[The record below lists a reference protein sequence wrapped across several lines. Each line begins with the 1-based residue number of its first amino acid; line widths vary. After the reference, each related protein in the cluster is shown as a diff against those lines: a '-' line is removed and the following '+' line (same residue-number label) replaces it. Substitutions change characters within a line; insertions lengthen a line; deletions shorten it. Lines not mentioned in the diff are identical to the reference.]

1 MTAGNEPRRATS
13 RWIASPLLVLAI
25 LALSPALGV
34 PAVAED
40 GKVGVE
46 LNKTEDQTG
55 GCRLYF
61 VLDNGVPSAFDVYKL
76 DLVMF
81 GTDGVIA
88 RRLAVEVGPLRPTK
102 ISVKLFDVSGL
113 ACTGIGTVLVNDVLS
128 CKSGADER
136 SNCIDQVTVA
146 SRAKIALTK

>member
-1 MTAGNEPRRATS
+1 MVGRAGRG
-13 RWIASPLLVLAI
+13 WIVSAVLA
-25 LALSPALGV
+25 ASVLSGA
-34 PAVAED
+34 ASAAD
-40 GKVGVE
+40 GKIGVE
-46 LNKTEDQTG
+46 LNKVEDQGG

-61 VLDNGVPSAFDVYKL
+61 VLDNATPSAFELYKL

-102 ISVKLFDVSGL
+102 TSVKLFDVASL
-113 ACTGIGTVLVNDVLS
+113 PCAGIGTVLVNDVLS
-128 CKSGADER
+128 CKVGADER
-136 SNCIDQVTVA
+136 PNCIDLIAVA

>member
-1 MTAGNEPRRATS
+1 MTGGVDLRSAAS
-13 RWIASPLLVLAI
+13 RWMAAGALAFSTLLGAA
-25 LALSPALGV
+25 AL
-34 PAVAED
+34 AED

-46 LNKTEDQTG
+46 LNKTEEQSG
-55 GCRLYF
+55 GCRLYL
-61 VLDNGVPSAFDVYKL
+61 VLDNGIPSAFDVYKL

-102 ISVKLFDVSGL
+102 TSVKLFDVTGL
-113 ACTGIGTVLVNDVLS
+113 ACTGIGSVLVNDVMS

-136 SNCIDQVTVA
+136 SNCIDQVAVA
-146 SRAKIALTK
+146 SRAKITLTK

>member
-1 MTAGNEPRRATS
+1 MPGGDLLRAMR
-13 RWIASPLLVLAI
+13 RWIA
-25 LALSPALGV
+25 
-34 PAVAED
+34 AVAIAAATLPGHVALAAD

-46 LNKTEDQTG
+46 LNKVEDQSG

-61 VLDNGVPSAFDVYKL
+61 VLDNGLPAAFDVYKL

-102 ISVKLFDVSGL
+102 TSVKLFDVAGL
-113 ACTGIGTVLVNDVLS
+113 ACTGIGTVLVNDVLA

-136 SNCIDQVTVA
+136 PNCIDQVTVA

>member
-1 MTAGNEPRRATS
+1 MTGGADRRSATS
-13 RWIASPLLVLAI
+13 RWIAAAVV
-25 LALSPALGV
+25 ALSTMLGT
-34 PAVAED
+34 AAIAED

-46 LNKTEDQTG
+46 LNKTEDQAG

-61 VLDNGVPSAFDVYKL
+61 VLDNGIPAAFDIYKL

-102 ISVKLFDVSGL
+102 TSVKLFDVAGL
-113 ACTGIGTVLVNDVLS
+113 ACTGIGSVLVNDVLS
-128 CKSGADER
+128 CKSGADEQA
-136 SNCIDQVTVA
+136 NCIDKVSVA
-146 SRAKIALTK
+146 SRAKITLTK

>member
-1 MTAGNEPRRATS
+1 MTRNDRGQRRNVAAIGMALVLLATAGAAAPARA
-13 RWIASPLLVLAI
+13 A
-25 LALSPALGV
+25 
-34 PAVAED
+34 D
-40 GKVGVE
+40 GKIGVE
-46 LNKTEDQTG
+46 LNKVEDQAG

-61 VLDNGVPSAFDVYKL
+61 VLDNATPAAFEIYKL

-102 ISVKLFDVSGL
+102 TSVKLFDVGGL
-113 ACTGIGTVLVNDVLS
+113 PCAGIRTVLVNDVLS
-128 CKSGADER
+128 CKVGADER
-136 SNCIDQVTVA
+136 PNCIDLVAVA

>member
-1 MTAGNEPRRATS
+1 MPGGDFLIVAR
-13 RWIASPLLVLAI
+13 RWIAAIALAAAVLLGHVALA
-25 LALSPALGV
+25 A
-34 PAVAED
+34 D

-46 LNKTEDQTG
+46 LNKVEDQSG

-61 VLDNGVPSAFDVYKL
+61 VLDNGLPAAFDIYKL

-102 ISVKLFDVSGL
+102 TSVKLFDVAGL
-113 ACTGIGTVLVNDVLS
+113 ACTGIGTVLVNDVLT

-136 SNCIDQVTVA
+136 LNCIDQVTVA